1 MSKPET
7 VPRSGAVL
15 EGRARLCG
23 RLENAS
29 AARASKLESPGRTPA
44 HRIWTRCGRSRCE
57 FAALSDIPGVRL
69 ISLQKG
75 RSIEEI
81 QAVEFGERLETLGDS
96 FDAGGGAFLD
106 SALATRSR

>member
-1 MSKPET
+1 
-7 VPRSGAVL
+7 
-15 EGRARLCG
+15 
-23 RLENAS
+23 
-29 AARASKLESPGRTPA
+29 
-44 HRIWTRCGRSRCE
+44 
-57 FAALSDIPGVRL
+57 VRL